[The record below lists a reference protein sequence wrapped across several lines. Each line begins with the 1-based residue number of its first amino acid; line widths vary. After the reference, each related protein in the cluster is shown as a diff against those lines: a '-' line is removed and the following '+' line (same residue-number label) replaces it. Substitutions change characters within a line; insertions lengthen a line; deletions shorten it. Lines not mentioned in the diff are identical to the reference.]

1 MPLMRIMAYLW
12 CAVLLGAREPD
23 ATLVF
28 TSFQHTF
35 PDKITKI
42 AFVDG
47 DWTATV
53 EDTVFYWAQGRILP
67 SDIKHRWESY
77 QPQSFPLYPKEIPDP
92 ANYAPEQIENLRNM
106 GSREARLDG
115 DEPHNGFRA
124 ALYGGITRR
133 EVEPRQVKTVFLGR
147 QIVVHERI
155 AEAIRRIDARIAG
168 LAQAN
173 PEIAGFIASV
183 EAVGGYNWRQIHGT
197 RRMSYHSWGLAVD
210 IQPKPKETW
219 NKVIYWLWER
229 AFNDNWM
236 MVPVERRWIPPAEV
250 IRAFENE
257 GFIWGGRWALYDNM
271 HFEYRP
277 ELHEANRLLMAETIA
292 PDRTGDTQD
301 LHHIYPLTIPPE
313 VKKTFT
319 RTGVNFLKTY

>member
-1 MPLMRIMAYLW
+1 MKIIALSLW
-12 CAVLLGAREPD
+12 CAALLEAQEPD
-23 ATLVF
+23 AALVF

-42 AFVDG
+42 MRADG
-47 DWTATV
+47 DWAAVV
-53 EDTVFYWAQGRILP
+53 EGQVFYWAQGRILP
-67 SDIKHRWESY
+67 SDLRHQWESY
-77 QPQSFPLYPKEIPDP
+77 RPQPFMLYPKEIPDP
-92 ANYAPEQIENLRNM
+92 SGYGPEQIEALRNR
-106 GSREARLDG
+106 GGREARLGG

-133 EVEPRQVKTVFLGR
+133 EVELRQVKTAFLGR

-155 AEAIRRIDARIAG
+155 AEAIRRIDARITG
-168 LAQAN
+168 LAREN
-173 PEIAGFIASV
+173 PEAAAFIASIDS
-183 EAVGGYNWRQIHGT
+183 AGGYNWRQIQGT

-210 IQPKPKETW
+210 IQPKPKEAG
-219 NKVIYWLWER
+219 NKAIYWLWER

-236 MVPVERRWIPPAEV
+236 TVPLERRWIPPAEV
-250 IRAFENE
+250 VRAFENE

-277 ELHEANRLLMAETIA
+277 ELHEANRLLAAETIA
-292 PDRTGDTQD
+292 PDRAGGAPD
-301 LHHIYPLTIPPE
+301 LHHIYPFTLPPE

-319 RTGVNFLKTY
+319 RTGVNYLKTY